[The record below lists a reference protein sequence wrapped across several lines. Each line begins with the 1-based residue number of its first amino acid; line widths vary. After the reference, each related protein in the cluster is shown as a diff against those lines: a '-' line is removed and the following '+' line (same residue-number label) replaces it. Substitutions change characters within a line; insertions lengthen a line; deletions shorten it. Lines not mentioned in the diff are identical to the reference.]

1 MQTNI
6 LIFSCGMLVAI
17 AFALPAADDSDLET
31 ITMEGTGKNANSAET
46 WACRKAIERIVW
58 QFADSETREQHKN
71 ALQQKLYENPEA
83 FVSSTEIVSTKT
95 MGNMV
100 TVLAKV
106 TVKKDKVQAKLQE
119 LSIVS
124 VAKARKENMPSKT
137 TTPMEN
143 TNSSETGSNNAMEE
157 SVIVE
162 GLGKTEASA
171 KKAAY
176 KEAVAKVVGVLI
188 DSSTLVKND
197 KIIDEELLEYS
208 GGFVKKAEILSSK
221 TDDEGLVR
229 VRVKCLIEKAQVKRK
244 LEDMKV
250 LVVKVDGASLAARE
264 MTQEDMRKNAATLV
278 NKALEERK
286 KIYEVK
292 MPKKLEEL
300 EKQENGC
307 VYLPVS
313 VEFNEAKFK
322 AWVDNWVPVFDKLAL
337 EKTSGISNYKKQER
351 SDYFTSGYGDA
362 ATEDR
367 FFKPL
372 IKDSESI
379 SSSQMFYLVVA
390 TNSLKTGP
398 VQYHAYKIPCGIQQ
412 IDGLGYINTT
422 AAIRSKSNDLMYSG
436 VCERYGVI
444 QENKGYIKNP
454 QAQRNHDRCSVFDTK
469 IVRPWD
475 AGIGE
480 NGIDYNSAY
489 PKRAI
494 IIIPPF
500 PGHLGLNPY
509 SQENKFYYVGNFG
522 CFFKVYLSELNLND
536 IEKIEASIE
545 WKKSDK
551 SLKR

>member
-1 MQTNI
+1 
-6 LIFSCGMLVAI
+6 
-17 AFALPAADDSDLET
+17 
-31 ITMEGTGKNANSAET
+31 
-46 WACRKAIERIVW
+46 
-58 QFADSETREQHKN
+58 
-71 ALQQKLYENPEA
+71 
-83 FVSSTEIVSTKT
+83 
-95 MGNMV
+95 MGNRV

-137 TTPMEN
+137 TPSKSFTPIEN
-143 TNSSETGSNNAMEE
+143 TKTSETGSNITMEE

-171 KKAAY
+171 KKDAY

-208 GGFVKKAEILSSK
+208 GGFVKNADVLSTK

-229 VRVKCLIEKAQVKRK
+229 VKVKCLIEKAQVKRK

-250 LVVKVDGASLAARE
+250 LVIKVDGASLAARE

-337 EKTSGISNYKKQER
+337 EKTSGVINYRTLKASGKGQYEVNNER
-351 SDYFTSGYGDA
+351 FLQGL
-362 ATEDR
+362 
-367 FFKPL
+367 L
-372 IKDSESI
+372 IKSKAVSRNQ
-379 SSSQMFYLVVA
+379 SFYLMVA
-390 TNSLKTGP
+390 LNTLKEGP
-398 VQYHAYKIPCGIQQ
+398 VQFNAYKIPCGTPEITPINRFK
-412 IDGLGYINTT
+412 IDPNTRQYKFYKGDNLTINT
-422 AAIRSKSNDLMYSG
+422 S
-436 VCERYGVI
+436 
-444 QENKGYIKNP
+444 IK
-454 QAQRNHDRCSVFDTK
+454 TK
-469 IVRPWD
+469 ANELI
-475 AGIGE
+475 
-480 NGIDYNSAY
+480 
-489 PKRAI
+489 
-494 IIIPPF
+494 
-500 PGHLGLNPY
+500 Y
-509 SQENKFYYVGNFG
+509 SQECDFFSVIRGKRGYYKNPDRDFYAENEFHGRVSIAEKNINMSGNLRGLLGLGQVADSDSDGHAIAALVITPPIPGHFFREGESTRLFTPGNFG
-522 CFFKVYLSELNLND
+522 CFFEIDISKIRLNSID
-536 IEKIEASIE
+536 KIETLIDWKQSNITLE
-545 WKKSDK
+545 W
-551 SLKR
+551 